1 MQVTNYT
8 PKLNDY
14 VKWHK
19 GKHSIE
25 GWVYFKDK
33 EYITIETKVWPKH
46 PEDRPQGTFHRNERT
61 LVVCY
66 PHDWKDL
73 QYVQSRP
80 SIDSEEY
87 YVKDDYDAK

>member
-1 MQVTNYT
+1 MTYIPVV
-8 PKLNDY
+8 NDY
-14 VKWHK
+14 VKWEK
-19 GKHSIE
+19 GIE

-46 PEDRPQGTFHRNERT
+46 PEDRPQGTFHQNERV

-66 PHDWKDL
+66 PRNWKDL

>member
-1 MQVTNYT
+1 MTYIPVV
-8 PKLNDY
+8 NDY
-14 VKWHK
+14 VKWEK
-19 GKHSIE
+19 GIE

-66 PHDWKDL
+66 PHNWKDL

-87 YVKDDYDAK
+87 YVKDDYGAK

>member
-1 MQVTNYT
+1 MTYIPVV
-8 PKLNDY
+8 NDY
-14 VKWHK
+14 VKWEK
-19 GKHSIE
+19 GIE

-46 PEDRPQGTFHRNERT
+46 PEDRPQGTFHHNERT

-66 PHDWKDL
+66 PHHWKDL